1 VAVIV
6 RPIEWTG
13 REVKLIDQE
22 LLPDEVAYRMIDDPK
37 ELAVW
42 IKGLKVRGAPLIG
55 VTAGFGCVLGA
66 FSSSAKKYRA
76 FRQDVEEV
84 ISMLASTRPTAVNL
98 FWALERMREVLTSN
112 SELEVDEIKQ
122 LLLREA
128 LAIMEEDERTCK
140 TLGGNGASLLKDG
153 MKVLTHCN
161 AGSLA
166 TSYWGTA
173 LGVLYSAQEQGKR
186 IEIWATE
193 TRPLLQGAR
202 LTCWELREAGFEPT
216 LITDSSAGWVMKR
229 EKIDCVLVGADRI
242 ALNGDVANKI
252 GTYSLSILAREHGIP
267 VFVAAPL
274 STVDPSIETGEE
286 INIERRSPEE
296 VLRFRGHP
304 VAPEGTKSTNF
315 AFDVTPAAAV
325 TAIIT
330 EVGVF
335 RPPYREKLLRSTRS
349 EV

>member
-1 VAVIV
+1 M
-6 RPIEWTG
+6 G
-13 REVKLIDQE
+13 KCREVASAIQN
-22 LLPDEVAYRMIDDPK
+22 
-37 ELAVW
+37 
-42 IKGLKVRGAPLIG
+42 LKVRGAPLIG

-112 SELEVDEIKQ
+112 SQSEVDEIKQ

-128 LAIMEEDERTCK
+128 LTIMEEDERTCK
-140 TLGGNGASLLKDG
+140 TLGGNGADLLKDG

-186 IEIWATE
+186 IEVWATE

-216 LITDSSAGWVMKR
+216 LITDNSAGWVMKR

-252 GTYSLSILAREHGIP
+252 GTYSLSILAKEHGIP

-286 INIERRSPEE
+286 INIERSRLSNDLAALQSKDTAAAYRAPAPPPPVAEE
-296 VLRFRGHP
+296 GESSDRARTTRARHRDPRETGPSLRWLEERGH
-304 VAPEGTKSTNF
+304 
-315 AFDVTPAAAV
+315 
-325 TAIIT
+325 
-330 EVGVF
+330 
-335 RPPYREKLLRSTRS
+335 RL
-349 EV
+349 